1 MKWRIILGVLILCFL
16 LVSCGNN
23 TPKPQG
29 TQGYEHIDFVSD
41 LPQED
46 CFLCGDDGDSSS
58 SPYWGEDNVGI
69 INLNTFELMR
79 IEINRYDD
87 HGQLIKEVAGYMQAS
102 SLVGEDTYAHV
113 LAFPD
118 NGYAHVQI
126 SGVLYEIDRKTI
138 QKHLCQTCL
147 DTIND
152 MWFSGNAPAEYAI
165 ISFSERTIQPL
176 LASCPWFS
184 AGNYGVDCEFKDD
197 GKINL
202 LIHYCPPRYSQ
213 NESDETVTAETK

>member
-1 MKWRIILGVLILCFL
+1 MYAVVQRA
-16 LVSCGNN
+16 
-23 TPKPQG
+23 
-29 TQGYEHIDFVSD
+29 E
-41 LPQED
+41 
-46 CFLCGDDGDSSS
+46 
-58 SPYWGEDNVGI
+58 
-69 INLNTFELMR
+69 
-79 IEINRYDD
+79 
-87 HGQLIKEVAGYMQAS
+87 
-102 SLVGEDTYAHV
+102 SLGEDTNAHV
-113 LAFPD
+113 MAFPD

-126 SGVLYEIDRKTI
+126 SGVQYKIDRKTI
-138 QKHLCQTCL
+138 QDHLCQTCL

-176 LASCPWFS
+176 LASRPWFS

-213 NESDETVTAETK
+213 NESGETVTAETN